1 MLGII
6 VSQLRN
12 GAVQNSTTD
21 MSVVAESTK
30 GHRTPM
36 LIIVKT
42 GHPREAS
49 DRKPGNRG
57 KRDSQM
63 ILMNFISRVNYNDP
77 FSPLDYDMFRK
88 IQVLCGVTADYF
100 ELVSIV

>member
-1 MLGII
+1 
-6 VSQLRN
+6 
-12 GAVQNSTTD
+12 
-21 MSVVAESTK
+21 
-30 GHRTPM
+30 M
-36 LIIVKT
+36 LIVVKT
-42 GHPREAS
+42 GHPREAGE
-49 DRKPGNRG
+49 RKPGNRG

-100 ELVSIV
+100 ELVSRSTFFTLPWMILTLKAVLSKVSDGESAWY

>member
-1 MLGII
+1 MVI
-6 VSQLRN
+6 V
-12 GAVQNSTTD
+12 
-21 MSVVAESTK
+21 
-30 GHRTPM
+30 
-36 LIIVKT
+36 VKT

-49 DRKPGNRG
+49 DRKAGNRG

-77 FSPLDYDMFRK
+77 FSPLDYDLFRK

-100 ELVSIV
+100 ELVSEIEHWTLSIELIDFSNSV

>member
-1 MLGII
+1 
-6 VSQLRN
+6 
-12 GAVQNSTTD
+12 
-21 MSVVAESTK
+21 
-30 GHRTPM
+30 M
-36 LIIVKT
+36 LIVVKT
-42 GHPREAS
+42 GHPREAR

-77 FSPLDYDMFRK
+77 FSPLDYDIFRK

-100 ELVSIV
+100 ELVSARRWCDGVAMSLTNASILSCDHSA